1 MDIIDKKAIIQSI
14 FGEDIVKRINDTI
27 LESLTPEQ
35 LQHFISDMSIMD
47 QNVNPLLEEL
57 MIKADETLLPMQISC
72 PSLCLRGK
80 VCDKEADF
88 ILDTGAQQCVIDY
101 TFVKSLGIED
111 YIDKSA
117 KSLISGIGQGIS
129 HGVIPYIELEI
140 EGDLYPVTFI
150 VMDLPK
156 TTQTKVLLGLNF
168 LMYYNAKMDFEKR
181 KLYIMGHEKNLII
194 KEGH

>member
-1 MDIIDKKAIIQSI
+1 MELSDKKAILQSI
-14 FGEDIVKRINDTI
+14 FGDDIFKRINDDT
-27 LESLTPEQ
+27 LKLMSPEVIQ
-35 LQHFISDMSIMD
+35 EFISAV
-47 QNVNPLLEEL
+47 NVMENNTNPLLEQL
-57 MIKADETLLPMQISC
+57 FMKADETLLPMQISC

-80 VCDKEADF
+80 VSGSDVDF

-101 TFVKSLGIED
+101 NFVKSIGIED

-117 KSLISGIGQGIS
+117 KAVVSGIGQGIS
-129 HGVIPYIELEI
+129 HGIIPYIELEI

-150 VMDLPK
+150 VMELPK
-156 TTQTKVLLGLNF
+156 SSHTKVLLGLNF
-168 LMYYNAKMDFEKR
+168 LMYYNAKMDLEKR